1 MRSSRFLSATSASS
15 DPFAVYTSSDGMALV
30 AYLAICLLALV
41 PCTIDAAAYEVKLPT
56 ETSTHAAVSD
66 GVSDGHAIEDLVLPY
81 GYDLEEHRVTT
92 EDGFILTLFRIPGR
106 RRAQSAQPVVSEPLS
121 QRRRAA
127 MKEPEGIHRGGS
139 SPGRHAQSASARQVE
154 PLIPGRR
161 ALSASRQV
169 KPDLQSV
176 QLVKPL
182 LPSSSEAEERLEDG
196 GSSEAADRLED
207 GGSSSQVRPVVL
219 LQHGLLDSCAG
230 FLLLGPGRALG
241 LMLADAGGKSHARG
255 GGAFCCWVREKH

>member
-81 GYDLEEHRVTT
+81 GYELEEHRVTT
-92 EDGFILTLFRIPGR
+92 EDGFILTLYRIPGK
-106 RRAQSAQPVVSEPLS
+106 RAQSAEPVVSEPLS
-121 QRRRAA
+121 QSRAT
-127 MKEPEGIHRGGS
+127 MKEPEGIYRGGR
-139 SPGRHAQSASARQVE
+139 SPGRRAHSASARQVE

-241 LMLADAGGKSHARG
+241 LLLADAGGG
-255 GGAFCCWVREKH
+255 